1 MSLADT
7 VGAVVAPTLA
17 PLGVELVDVEHK
29 GTVVRVVVDEPG
41 GISLDRLGEVTR
53 ELSRALDDAD
63 PISSRY
69 TLEVSS
75 PGVERP
81 LRTARH
87 FQAAVGEKITFKYSD
102 AGRTE
107 RLTGMLTAADDDAID
122 VLVDPSRP
130 DEPAT
135 PRRVA
140 YRTFDKART
149 VFEWGPP
156 PKPGKGSKPGAA
168 KGGAKHRAVKSTPA
182 GEHGAP
188 PGTQITTFGDQA

>member
-1 MSLADT
+1 MTLADT
-7 VGAVVAPTLA
+7 VGGIVAPALA

-29 GTVVRVVVDEPG
+29 GGTVRVVVDEPG
-41 GISLDRLGEVTR
+41 GIGLDRLGEITR
-53 ELSRALDDAD
+53 EVSRALDEAD

-87 FQAAVGEKITFKYSD
+87 FQAAVGQKITFKHREG
-102 AGRTE
+102 GRTE
-107 RLTGMLTAADDDAID
+107 RVSGMLTAADDAGID
-122 VLVDPSRP
+122 VAVEPPRP
-130 DEPAT
+130 GEAAEL
-135 PRRVA
+135 RRLS
-140 YRTFDKART
+140 YGSIDKART

-168 KGGAKHRAVKSTPA
+168 KGGAKQRAARAAAAGEDSEMSTA
-182 GEHGAP
+182 GEHG
-188 PGTQITTFGDQA
+188 